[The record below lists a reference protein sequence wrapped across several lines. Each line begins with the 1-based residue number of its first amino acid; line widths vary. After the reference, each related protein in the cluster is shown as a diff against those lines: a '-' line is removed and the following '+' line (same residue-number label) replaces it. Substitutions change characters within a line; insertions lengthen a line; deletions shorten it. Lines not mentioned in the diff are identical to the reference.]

1 MFLSMEATVSKCASS
16 TNASIGFRWTSRTG
30 YMENQCNQLII
41 WCHWTHRWG
50 LFLLDLQIYLREIVA
65 VFFLSLFW
73 RGVVEWEACPTY
85 IYILSFC
92 PKNNQT
98 KAWKRQK
105 RVCQLYHS
113 SPNKHVEKST
123 VIPDKER
130 GCRRDSEVIR
140 VGPAAC
146 CCCLI
151 SGMALTG
158 DSLILD
164 YYV

>member
-1 MFLSMEATVSKCASS
+1 MRIKYKRKYRIPMNEQNGLYGKSMQS
-16 TNASIGFRWTSRTG
+16 TDYLVPLNTPMRSISIGFV
-30 YMENQCNQLII
+30 
-41 WCHWTHRWG
+41 
-50 LFLLDLQIYLREIVA
+50 IYLREIVA